1 LRIITGSL
9 KGRTIPFT
17 ARKGSVRLTGAM
29 LKEAVFAMLGPA
41 LAESTFV
48 DFCAGSGQMG
58 FEASSRGAAVLFN
71 EPDRRRFGQIKSLV
85 RQWRLAD
92 VELFSEKAQ
101 VLMDRL
107 AEENRTFDTIYLDPP
122 YDATFEKGPLSLALI
137 EKLGALGLL
146 AADGRLF
153 AQVQKRLELPSE
165 AGELELLRQRHY
177 GDTVLGIYAPRP
189 GDG

>member
-1 LRIITGSL
+1 MRIITGSL

-107 AEENRTFDTIYLDPP
+107 AEENRTFDTIYQIYHQLSDTSYVPRDALNGEDPTEFQNP
-122 YDATFEKGPLSLALI
+122 R
-137 EKLGALGLL
+137 
-146 AADGRLF
+146 GR
-153 AQVQKRLELPSE
+153 VRR
-165 AGELELLRQRHY
+165 RQ
-177 GDTVLGIYAPRP
+177 LAPRR
-189 GDG
+189 GHCAWIRWCG